1 MVSPTFTHERTL
13 DLEVAFLSA
22 KQVRARY
29 GGVSDMT
36 IWRWSR
42 DDELGFP
49 HPIRINGR
57 RFWSEQALSAWERH
71 QSTLQSPRPE
81 RGEPPNT
88 GLKAARAHQ
97 DAHAHVS
104 VPQEACLSQSGVE

>member
-1 MVSPTFTHERTL
+1 M
-13 DLEVAFLSA
+13 DLEVVFLSA

-36 IWRWSR
+36 VWRWSR

-49 HPIRINGR
+49 QPIRINGR

-71 QSTLQSPRPE
+71 QSALQSPRPE
-81 RGEPPNT
+81 RGAAPNT
-88 GLKAARAHQ
+88 SRRAAHVHQ
-97 DAHAHVS
+97 DTHAKFS
-104 VPQEACLSQSGVE
+104 APKACLPQSGVE